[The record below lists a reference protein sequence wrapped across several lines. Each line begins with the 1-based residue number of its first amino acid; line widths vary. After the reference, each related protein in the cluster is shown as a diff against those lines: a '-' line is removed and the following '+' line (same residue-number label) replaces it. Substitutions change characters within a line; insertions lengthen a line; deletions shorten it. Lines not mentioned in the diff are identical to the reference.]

1 MLFPETVKHVCW
13 WHVRA
18 AASSYSRTVVQ
29 SYSRT
34 VGCPRRHRRPGTA
47 SKAGAFA
54 WCLVPVQHVC
64 SFLSLFIAVIIKVAL
79 HGIDR

>member
-29 SYSRT
+29 SYSRLPSPSSPSRNS
-34 VGCPRRHRRPGTA
+34 VQGGRL
-47 SKAGAFA
+47 
-54 WCLVPVQHVC
+54 CLVPGACTTCLLVP
-64 SFLSLFIAVIIKVAL
+64 LSLFIAVIIKVAL